1 MAEILTSLD
10 MIPLVRRGLGN
21 PAEGDVSD
29 AAIAQYIWMGECDL
43 AEMYYFAE
51 LYGEETVNTTSGE
64 PDYEVDEEDILRF
77 LDPANNVTSGVPMKR
92 KDDKWDRNVGRL
104 ITGNGPPFFFFEH
117 GRGPNGRKQIRVR
130 TTPDGI
136 YELLI
141 PFIKIPTMPDT
152 DEASISDLPQSHML
166 QVASRSV
173 EIGLQL
179 QGERGEAEQQQKLTG
194 KTTYAAR
201 HALPG
206 AGYYTHRLETFQ
218 SRMNRGRR
226 GRSGA
231 KRR

>member
-21 PAEGDVSD
+21 PATGDVSD
-29 AAIAQYIWMGECDL
+29 SAIAQYIWLGECDL

-51 LYGEETVNTTSGE
+51 LYDEEDVSTSAGTF
-64 PDYEVDEEDILRF
+64 DYEMTEEDILRF
-77 LDPANNVTSGVPMKR
+77 LDPANNVTSNIPMKR
-92 KDDKWDRNVGRL
+92 KDDNWDRNIGSL
-104 ITGNGPPFFFFEH
+104 ITGQGAPFFFFEH
-117 GRGPNGRKQIRVR
+117 ERGTNGRKQVRVR
-130 TTPDGI
+130 PIPDGI
-136 YELLI
+136 YTLRF
-141 PFIKIPTMPDT
+141 PFIKIPTMPDH
-152 DEASISDLPQSHML
+152 EVQSISDLPQSHML

-179 QGERGEAEQQQKLTG
+179 QAEREEADKQEKLSR

-206 AGYYTHRLETFQ
+206 AAYYTHRLATFQ